1 MNTLWS
7 DSDALSFI
15 TRYAEKGVSRDL
27 ALRVYTTRL
36 LGHDPRLVLHGGGN
50 SSVKTVMRDLLGDE
64 VEVLCVKGSGWDMG
78 NIEPAGL
85 PAVRLEPL
93 RRLRALAKL
102 SDEDMVNAQ
111 RGNLLD
117 SAAPNPSVE
126 TLLHAFLPHKF
137 VDHTHAIS
145 VLALTDQPDG
155 EALCR
160 EVYDGR
166 MALVPYIMPGFALAK
181 KAAEIYERDPA
192 VEGLILLKH
201 GIFTLGEDAR
211 EAYERMIEMASLAE
225 ARLAR
230 GRRNVFAAAPLPQA
244 VAPVAAVAP
253 LLRGLCAIENDH
265 ATGRAKRQVL
275 CFRSSPEILNYV
287 NGADLAR
294 YSQQGVVTPD
304 HTIRTKNWPLVVP
317 APESGRL
324 EVWRQ
329 AVAAAIDAF
338 AGRYCAYFDRYNAH
352 EKKPRVALDPRP
364 RVVLVPGL
372 GFFGLGA
379 SHKDAAIAADIA
391 ENTVAVVTDAEAIG
405 CFQPIEESDMFDVE
419 YWSLEQAKL
428 GKAAEKP
435 LARQIAV
442 VTGGGSGIGAA
453 TAKALGAAGAEV
465 AVLDRDLS
473 VARAVAA
480 AIGGA
485 AIAIQCDVTDAATVA
500 AAFDRV
506 AEVFGGVDIVVSNA
520 GAAWQGRIGE
530 VEEATLRRSFELN
543 FFAHQTVAQNAVR
556 IMRAQGTGGCLLFNT
571 SKQAVNPGRDFGPY
585 GLPKATTLFL
595 MKQYALDY
603 GAEGIRAN
611 AVNAD
616 RIRSGLLTE
625 TMIAERARARGVS
638 QQDYMSGN
646 LLRREVTAED
656 VAHAF
661 VFLAQAR
668 TTTAAVVTVDGGNI
682 EASLR

>member
-1 MNTLWS
+1 MNSHWS
-7 DSDALSFI
+7 DSDAQAFV

-36 LGHDPRLVLHGGGN
+36 LGRDPRLVLHGGGN
-50 SSVKTVMRDLLGDE
+50 SSVKTVMRDLLGEE
-64 VEVLCVKGSGWDMG
+64 VAVLCVKGSGWDMG

-93 RRLRALAKL
+93 RRLRALDKL
-102 SDEDMVNAQ
+102 SDEAMVNAQ
-111 RGNLLD
+111 RGALLD

-137 VDHTHAIS
+137 VDHTHATS

-155 EALCR
+155 EGLCR

-181 KAAEIYERDPA
+181 KAAEIYERQPR

-201 GIFTLGEDAR
+201 GIFTFGEDAR
-211 EAYERMIEMASLAE
+211 QAYERMIEMASLAE
-225 ARLAR
+225 ARLQR
-230 GRRNVFAAAPLPQA
+230 GRRNVFAAAVLPKA
-244 VAPVAAVAP
+244 IPGVAEVAPI
-253 LLRGLCAIENDH
+253 LRGLAAIENDR
-265 ATGRAKRQVL
+265 ATGRAKRQIL
-275 CFRSSPEILNYV
+275 CFRSSPAILNYV
-287 NGADLAR
+287 DGADLGR

-317 APESGRL
+317 PPEAGRL
-324 EVWRQ
+324 EAWRD
-329 AVAAAIDAF
+329 AVAAAIDAY
-338 AGRYCAYFDRYNAH
+338 AERYRAYFARHNARQAA
-352 EKKPRVALDPRP
+352 PRVALDPCP

-372 GFFGLGA
+372 GLFGLGA
-379 SHKDAAIAADIA
+379 SYKDAAIAADIA
-391 ENTVAVVTDAEAIG
+391 ENTIAVVTDAEAIG
-405 CFQPIEESDMFDVE
+405 RFQPIDESDMFDVE

-435 LARQIAV
+435 LARQVAI

-453 TAKALGAAGAEV
+453 AAKALAASGAEV
-465 AVLDRDLS
+465 AVLDRD
-473 VARAVAA
+473 VTAA
-480 AIGGA
+480 LAMVKAIGGSA
-485 AIAIQCDVTDAATVA
+485 LTLECDVTEAAAVT

-506 AEVFGGVDIVVSNA
+506 AEAFGGVDIVVSNA

-530 VEEATLRRSFELN
+530 VDDAMLRRSFELN
-543 FFAHQTVAQNAVR
+543 FFAHQSVAQSAVR

-571 SKQAVNPGRDFGPY
+571 SKQAVNPGREFGPY
-585 GLPKATTLFL
+585 GLPKAATLFL

-603 GAEGIRAN
+603 GADGIRSN

-625 TMIAERARARGVS
+625 SMIADRARARGVS
-638 QQDYMSGN
+638 ATDYMSGN
-646 LLRREVTAED
+646 LLHREVTAED
-656 VAHAF
+656 VAQAF